1 MNTSD
6 TYMNLLAFYFHL
18 KLIFDIMTGWK
29 MNFLENHVG
38 IYVGKV
44 ETLVLWLVVESFK
57 SENSKN
63 VQSNCWYQI
72 HDNW

>member
-1 MNTSD
+1 
-6 TYMNLLAFYFHL
+6 
-18 KLIFDIMTGWK
+18 MTGWK

-44 ETLVLWLVVESFK
+44 ETLVLWLVVEWFK

-63 VQSNCWYQI
+63 VQLNYWDQI